1 MLSVCSDG
9 LSSSVL
15 VSSPVCGSSSL
26 FTAALSECTT
36 LLVSLTVVSG
46 KEVLSVS
53 EGWVIINESGGD
65 VVSVVSLET
74 ESTFVV
80 SLKIV
85 SVITLVVSEI
95 SDFSKPAPLK
105 AFLPLKIVC

>member
-1 MLSVCSDG
+1 MSVS
-9 LSSSVL
+9 
-15 VSSPVCGSSSL
+15 
-26 FTAALSECTT
+26 
-36 LLVSLTVVSG
+36 VVSG

-53 EGWVIINESGGD
+53 EGWVIVNESGGD

-95 SDFSKPAPLK
+95 SDFSNPAPLK
-105 AFLPLKIVC
+105 SFFASKNCLLNRILSFKSKTPANEVTETEP